1 MCEEQPQEPSKEESF
16 LTYYPNHKEKMKK
29 LPLLIP
35 IILIAAQ
42 AVQAGFTIDPQN
54 LIFKVSRGERM
65 GWIELTHTGGPPIAV
80 ELTAHKR
87 ILNLDGELMGD
98 SLQKVDDFM
107 IYPAQ
112 VLLYPGGKAKA
123 QVVLRGKQSITA
135 DKAYILFAKEVPFDF
150 PSEEWRGKASTDIS
164 MTVAFQTII
173 ALETNKSG
181 SLTFVSSKALDS
193 GYVDVI
199 VENKSSGRVS
209 TEYIYIMAGS
219 KKITEFTNNS
229 GNSIMP
235 GQKRR
240 FIFKHSKPLTAKEF
254 NWGTN

>member
-1 MCEEQPQEPSKEESF
+1 MQKISPS
-16 LTYYPNHKEKMKK
+16 
-29 LPLLIP
+29 IP
-35 IILIAAQ
+35 IIFIIAQ
-42 AVQAGFTIDPQN
+42 AVYAGFTIDPQH
-54 LIFKVSRGERM
+54 LIFKVNKGERV
-65 GWIELTHTGGPPIAV
+65 GWVELTHTGGPPIAV

-87 ILNLDGELMGD
+87 VLNLDGDLMGD
-98 SLQKVDDFM
+98 SLLKVDHFM
-107 IYPAQ
+107 IYPSQ

-123 QVVLRGKQSITA
+123 QVVLKGKERITA
-135 DKAYILFAKEVPFDF
+135 DKAYILYAKEVPFDF
-150 PSEEWRGKASTDIS
+150 PAEEWTGKASTNIS

-181 SLTFVSSKALDS
+181 SLSFVSSKALDS

-199 VENKSSGRVS
+199 VENRSSGRVS